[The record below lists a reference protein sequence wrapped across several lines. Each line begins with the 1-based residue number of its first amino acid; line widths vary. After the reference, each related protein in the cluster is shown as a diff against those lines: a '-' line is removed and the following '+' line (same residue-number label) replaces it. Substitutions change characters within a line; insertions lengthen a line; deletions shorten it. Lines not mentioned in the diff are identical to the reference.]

1 MNLFELQERLK
12 DFSQDQLV
20 REMQAPTG
28 TAPQFLVL
36 SELQRRQRMMAEEQA
51 QMQTPQT
58 TVAEDAIAAA
68 GVPQGGLADMARS
81 MAPQTDMDMNT
92 ATQPVERMRNGGV
105 VRMRPGGL
113 ARSTGDPELDAAL
126 AELERQRLRQ
136 AEVLRSLGLQGD
148 EEGLS
153 EVSAD
158 VGSYRP
164 SPISAAPMTSS
175 GGLPNIR
182 ETQNL
187 LGRIRPSLAR
197 QLLDQGAPP
206 STKDSVDA
214 VRRRLALMD
223 AREDEGPYT
232 EALRSDIERQRRR
245 LTPDDYQSL
254 GETDPLD
261 PRSPSY
267 VPPFDAS
274 EDYDDFDYQ
283 RALDEAARMREL
295 NDIPFSS
302 GSLADVAPIDAREDE
317 GQYTE
322 ALRSDIERQ
331 RRRLT
336 PADYQSRGETDPLDP
351 RSPSYVPPLDTSG
364 AYANLL
370 GEPSTIEAMFGDVG
384 PLQGPMQPE
393 PRLPASVEDKAR
405 MMELNAIPFAGGEYV
420 PPPTSASLGFGGS
433 GFDIENLTEEQREEY
448 NSLTPEQQENV
459 RLYGVPGPRPSD
471 PTFGGATAAIEDAL
485 GPDPL
490 PAPSMT
496 IPEAIRA
503 YEEFEQRGPKL
514 QDILSGR
521 VAAERE
527 AAREAEAARMMEIN
541 EIPATARKVT
551 DEGKIISS
559 PQPKKDTDSG
569 GTGGG
574 AGASAPAGDDAFEQ
588 DKWLALAQAGLAL
601 MSSQQPTIGGAI
613 GEAGLSG
620 ITALR
625 QARTDR
631 DDRIERQQA
640 RADRL
645 AAAAR
650 KDAPGYEDDA
660 VGDLLKQRELL
671 EEEASR
677 YFDSEL
683 GAVRPGYEE
692 RYNRI
697 FQRIDLIDSAV
708 GAATISRFPG
718 LIEALTEE

>member
-1 MNLFELQERLK
+1 LLNFTTA
-12 DFSQDQLV
+12 LV
-20 REMQAPTG
+20 TGEIDAP
-28 TAPQFLVL
+28 
-36 SELQRRQRMMAEEQA
+36 EE
-51 QMQTPQT
+51 
-58 TVAEDAIAAA
+58 VF
-68 GVPQGGLADMARS
+68 G
-81 MAPQTDMDMNT
+81 
-92 ATQPVERMRNGGV
+92 MRDGGV

-206 STKDSVDA
+206 STEDSVDA

-267 VPPFDAS
+267 VTPFDTS

-351 RSPSYVPPLDTSG
+351 RSSSYAPPFDTSG
-364 AYANLL
+364 AYAGLL
-370 GEPSTIEAMFGDVG
+370 GAPSSAEAMFGDIG
-384 PLQGPMQPE
+384 PLQGPMSQ
-393 PRLPASVEDKAR
+393 LPASVQDAAR
-405 MMELNAIPFAGGEYV
+405 MMELNNIPLSTLSL
-420 PPPTSASLGFGGS
+420 PPTAS
-433 GFDIENLTEEQREEY
+433 E
-448 NSLTPEQQENV
+448 
-459 RLYGVPGPRPSD
+459 
-471 PTFGGATAAIEDAL
+471 EDAARMIEL
-485 GPDPL
+485 NE
-490 PAPSMT
+490 
-496 IPEAIRA
+496 IPEGDDPSFMDRFMNSELAKILRA
-503 YEEFEQRGPKL
+503 GSPLGGTY
-514 QDILSGR
+514 D
-521 VAAERE
+521 
-527 AAREAEAARMMEIN
+527 AEAAKAAEEADALPAITPAEMDEIDSMR
-541 EIPATARKVT
+541 EARRILT
-551 DEGKIISS
+551 SDEAYTLPE

-613 GEAGLSG
+613 GEAGLAG

-625 QARTDR
+625 QARGER
-631 DDRIERQQA
+631 DERIERQQA

-645 AAAAR
+645 AAAAAAAAKGTITGTER
-650 KDAPGYEDDA
+650 AAYFKAAQDATKEAEDLAFDLA
-660 VGDLLKQRELL
+660 RGGVAGDLGIVTPYTDEEKEILQRRLNDARTRANRFGALANPALVNFDATL
-671 EEEASR
+671 EE
-677 YFDSEL
+677 
-683 GAVRPGYEE
+683 
-692 RYNRI
+692 
-697 FQRIDLIDSAV
+697 
-708 GAATISRFPG
+708 T
-718 LIEALTEE
+718 TE